1 MAITVGRL
9 KALLGMEELLSIS
22 KAGKWRSVEIM
33 WSSTSAFAFPTA
45 AKSAASLCGPA
56 SGGCAVRPSCTAM
69 LMEVDMTS
77 VLPN

>member
-1 MAITVGRL
+1 
-9 KALLGMEELLSIS
+9 
-22 KAGKWRSVEIM
+22 M